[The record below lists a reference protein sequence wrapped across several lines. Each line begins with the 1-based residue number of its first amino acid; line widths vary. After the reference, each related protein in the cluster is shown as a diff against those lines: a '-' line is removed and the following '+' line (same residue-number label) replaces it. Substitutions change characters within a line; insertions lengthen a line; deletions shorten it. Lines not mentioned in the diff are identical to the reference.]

1 MAEEEDLY
9 MLVKR
14 WQTAFKRAT
23 DFDMWGQPVEAIDV
37 YQRFVEIYVDSIN
50 LNIMM

>member
-1 MAEEEDLY
+1 MAGDDDLQL
-9 MLVKR
+9 LVLR

-37 YQRFVEIYVDSIN
+37 YQRYVTR
-50 LNIMM
+50 